1 MVKLEN
7 WFFKYNAWSFSK
19 YRLWNLCKRSFYY
32 RYIGTALRES
42 PNFDIYQ
49 LKRLKNI
56 NSKYVLQ
63 GSLIHEAIE
72 NQIAQHHLGRD
83 FSEDGTKSQFTN
95 RLEQYRKTASDTILE
110 YYNGLSHDDE
120 FFNYIL
126 EEGKEKIK
134 MFFEVIWPQIK
145 DLEYLKH
152 EDFDKF
158 KIGDVEVI
166 VKVDY
171 VSKTKTG
178 LIVLTDWKTGAD
190 NNEEYESDLQ
200 IGTYVLWAMQYYQK
214 NASDIRSELAYLKTG
229 KMRPYAFSEDNLE
242 EIKKKIVVNFQKMNR
257 SYEIEDYPTDPNP
270 KKCISCQFGS
280 ICPDSKMKDF
290 FNNN

>member
-1 MVKLEN
+1 V
-7 WFFKYNAWSFSK
+7 
-19 YRLWNLCKRSFYY
+19 
-32 RYIGTALRES
+32 ES
-42 PNFDIYQ
+42 PNFDIYK
-49 LKRLKNI
+49 LKRLKDV

-72 NQIAQHHLGRD
+72 NQIAQYHLGRD
-83 FSEDGTKSQFTN
+83 FNEAGTKAQFSN
-95 RLEQYRKTASDTILE
+95 RLDQFRKTASDTILE
-110 YYNGLSHDDE
+110 YFNGMPIDNE

-126 EEGKEKIK
+126 EDGKEKIK

-158 KIGDVEVI
+158 KIGDVEVV

-190 NNEEYESDLQ
+190 NEEYESDLQ
-200 IGTYVLWAMQYYQK
+200 IGTYVLWAMHYFQK

-229 KMRPYAFSEDNLE
+229 KMRPYAFGEHELD
-242 EIKKKIVVNFQKMNR
+242 EIKNKILEDFQNMNH
-257 SYEIEDYPTDPNP
+257 SYEIEDYPADPKP

-280 ICPDSKMKDF
+280 ICPDSKIADF
-290 FNNN
+290 FNNKLNAFG

>member
-1 MVKLEN
+1 MVNLEN

-19 YRLWNLCKRSFYY
+19 HRLWNQCKRSYYY

-42 PNFDIYQ
+42 PNFDVNK
-49 LKRLKNI
+49 LKRLKVI
-56 NSKYVLQ
+56 NSKNVLQ

-83 FSEDGTKSQFTN
+83 FNEDGTKAQFSN
-95 RLEQYRKTASDTILE
+95 RLEQFRKTASDTLIE
-110 YYNGLSHDDE
+110 SYNGLLLDDD
-120 FFNYIL
+120 FFNFVN
-126 EEGKEKIK
+126 EDGKEKIK

-145 DLEYLKH
+145 NLEYLKH

-171 VSKTKTG
+171 VSKTRTG

-190 NNEEYESDLQ
+190 FEEYESDLQ

-214 NASDIRSELAYLKTG
+214 DVSDVRSELAYLKTG
-229 KMRPYAFSEDNLE
+229 KMRPYAFNEDDLE
-242 EIKKKIVVNFQKMNR
+242 KIKKKIVEDFRNMNR

-270 KKCISCQFGS
+270 KRCISCQFGT

-290 FNNN
+290 INK

>member
-1 MVKLEN
+1 MVTLES
-7 WFFKYNAWSFSK
+7 WFFRYNAWSFSK
-19 YRLWNLCKRSFYY
+19 HRLWNLCKRSYYY

-42 PNFDIYQ
+42 PNFDIYL
-49 LKRLKNI
+49 LKRLKDV
-56 NSKYVLQ
+56 NSKFVLQ

-72 NQIAQHHLGRD
+72 NQIAQCHLGRE
-83 FSEDGTKSQFTN
+83 FSEAGTKAQFSN
-95 RLEQYRKTASDTILE
+95 HLEQFRNTASDTILE
-110 YYNGLSHDDE
+110 CYNGLSLDDE

-126 EEGKEKIK
+126 EDGKEKIK

-178 LIVLTDWKTGAD
+178 IVVLTDWKTGAD
-190 NNEEYESDLQ
+190 KEEYESDLQ
-200 IGTYVLWAMQYYQK
+200 IGTYLLWAMQYYQK
-214 NASDIRSELAYLKTG
+214 SPKDIRSELAYLKTG
-229 KMRPYAFSEDNLE
+229 KMRSYEFNETDLEKIKNKILE
-242 EIKKKIVVNFQKMNR
+242 EFNSMNS
-257 SYEIEDYPTDPNP
+257 SYEIEAFPTNANP
-270 KKCISCQFGS
+270 QKCIGCQFGT
-280 ICPDSKMKDF
+280 ICPDSKVGEFLGK
-290 FNNN
+290 